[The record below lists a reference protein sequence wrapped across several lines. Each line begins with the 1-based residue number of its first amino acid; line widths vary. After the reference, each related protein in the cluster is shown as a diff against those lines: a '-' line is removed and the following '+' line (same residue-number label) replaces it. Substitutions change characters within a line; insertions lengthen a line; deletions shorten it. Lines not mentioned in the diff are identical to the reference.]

1 MFSLLYILKI
11 VFKTT
16 IVSNFEH
23 ISSTSKVNGL
33 FILNSNI
40 HYVMY
45 LLIKVTKQNNQLAIE
60 CISAMC
66 SPNLSLT
73 LFTFKPS
80 HDVLLVH
87 IHMYIHV
94 RVDAFEVREV

>member
-33 FILNSNI
+33 FISNSNI
-40 HYVMY
+40 LYVGNVPTY
-45 LLIKVTKQNNQLAIE
+45 KSNQTKQSIGHRVHKCNVQPQPLA
-60 CISAMC
+60 
-66 SPNLSLT
+66 
-73 LFTFKPS
+73 
-80 HDVLLVH
+80 DLV
-87 IHMYIHV
+87 Y
-94 RVDAFEVREV
+94 F

>member
-1 MFSLLYILKI
+1 M
-11 VFKTT
+11 
-16 IVSNFEH
+16 
-23 ISSTSKVNGL
+23 NGL

-66 SPNLSLT
+66 SRNLSLT

-80 HDVLLVH
+80 YDVLLVH